1 MQAIMQYLKDHGESL
16 DAEIAEETG
25 VTLEEVSSYLSDLAS
40 RGDVI
45 MCHTTRYV
53 DDEPIEGMLYR
64 VSGYV
69 PVVGPGRKPK
79 AAAAR

>member
-16 DAEIAEETG
+16 DADIAEKTG
-25 VTLEEVSSYLSDLAS
+25 VSREDVCVYLSNLAA

-45 MCHTTRYV
+45 MCRTTRYV
-53 DDEPIEGMLYR
+53 DGEPIEGMLYR

-69 PVVGPGRKPK
+69 PMASPGRKPK
-79 AAAAR
+79 NPM